1 MKNILFLLL
10 FGLLLSCSNE
20 DITPYQREPEVELTD
35 EVDKWFYENLQQ
47 PYNCVVRWKWDDNYV
62 SINYYVTP
70 PRKDIMIPVGEMI
83 KTFWVEPFIEAGGE
97 DFIIEQPFMCDYGYN
112 IEIGE
117 NFYANHNLIILDGNK
132 VKFGSNVFIAPNCSF
147 YTAGH
152 PLEVEKRN
160 EGLEYAK
167 AIEVGDNVWIGGNV
181 VVLPGV
187 KIGSNTIIGA
197 GSIVTKDIP
206 SNVVAVGNPCKV
218 IKKL

>member
-97 DFIIEQPFMCDYGYN
+97 DFIIEHFPP
-112 IEIGE
+112 EI
-117 NFYANHNLIILDGNK
+117 
-132 VKFGSNVFIAPNCSF
+132 V
-147 YTAGH
+147 
-152 PLEVEKRN
+152 
-160 EGLEYAK
+160 
-167 AIEVGDNVWIGGNV
+167 
-181 VVLPGV
+181 
-187 KIGSNTIIGA
+187 
-197 GSIVTKDIP
+197 
-206 SNVVAVGNPCKV
+206 
-218 IKKL
+218 